1 MRKILFC
8 SFVIVIFLF
17 SSCNKKNTN
26 CLDVF
31 NELYVDRYSLWFNF
45 EKDEENLVG
54 YDNHTKDLYKKRKK
68 ELNDSLTLM
77 IDCSLKENTDNELLY
92 LYKMKTLFLNH
103 QLKEISIFFNELNKK
118 KLSENIYFQ
127 LLLYKTLS
135 NEIID
140 KEIKVAEYQKLKK
153 IWIENNLENI
163 ENNAISFLLEYLIN
177 DNKEEFF
184 RNIEAQGVFDI
195 EEISTKT
202 REDIIKNIMVRA
214 DGFIFD

>member
-17 SSCNKKNTN
+17 FSCNKKNTN

-103 QLKEISIFFNELNKK
+103 QLKGISIFFNELNKK
-118 KLSENIYFQ
+118 KLSKNIYFQ

-163 ENNAISFLLEYLIN
+163 ENNTISFLLEYLIN

-195 EEISTKT
+195 EEISTKN
-202 REDIIKNIMVRA
+202 REGIIKNIMVRA

>member
-140 KEIKVAEYQKLKK
+140 KEIKVMEYQKLKK

>member
-17 SSCNKKNTN
+17 FSCNKKNTN

-31 NELYVDRYSLWFNF
+31 NELYVYRYSLWFNF

-103 QLKEISIFFNELNKK
+103 QLKEISIFFNEINKN

-163 ENNAISFLLEYLIN
+163 ENNTISFLLEYLID

-195 EEISTKT
+195 EEISTKN
-202 REDIIKNIMVRA
+202 REGIIKNIMVRA